1 QGLLGSKH
9 YAKFVKDNNVNIY
22 RLINLDMIGYPELN
36 PGIAIVERDNHTDP
50 SHNQVGENDHDSV
63 EFGKIMAYMSSYTDL
78 RINLD
83 SIWNSDYEPFEA
95 EGYVVIGAYDG
106 SADREQ
112 NPHYHSTTDTASII
126 DWNYLVSV
134 TKMVLSTIVTVAI
147 KR

>member
-1 QGLLGSKH
+1 
-9 YAKFVKDNNVNIY
+9 
-22 RLINLDMIGYPELN
+22 
-36 PGIAIVERDNHTDP
+36 
-50 SHNQVGENDHDSV
+50 
-63 EFGKIMAYMSSYTDL
+63 MSSYTDL
-78 RINLD
+78 QIHLD

-112 NPHYHSTTDTASII
+112 NPHYHSITDTASII

-134 TKMVLSTIVTVAI
+134 TKMVLATVVTVTK